1 MKIFS
6 NFIFRW
12 IVCCVTIVLTAVLPL
27 YFILLSIDSGH
38 VVVLVLTLVLQVGL
52 IFLIVWLN
60 FRTIV
65 RPIRRINKDL
75 KNLVKGGYVENS
87 FKGIDSEVEKL
98 TKNLNKA
105 AAEFDSVEQM
115 RKTFVS
121 NASHE
126 LRSPL
131 TSMQGFLQ
139 AILDGT
145 ISEDDDKEK
154 YIRIV
159 LRETKRLG
167 ALINSMLDLSRL
179 ESGKNPVVPS
189 RFEIND
195 VMATIIERLT
205 VSLQKKQIKCVFEPI
220 REHSY
225 VYADKDKI
233 IQVIINLIDNAI
245 KYSPVSSRILVTT
258 HFHSN
263 KLCIVVKDNGYGIAK
278 KDLKSIWDRF
288 YMADKARTPNQA
300 KGTGLGLAIVKQII
314 DDHGETIWA
323 ESTRG
328 VGTTFIFTLP
338 MFDPNKH
345 GKKSE

>member
-6 NFIFRW
+6 NFIYRLV
-12 IVCCVTIVLTAVLPL
+12 ICCAVITLTAVLPL
-27 YFILLSIDSGH
+27 YFILPAINSAH
-38 VVVLVLTLVLQVGL
+38 VVVLIVVLVFQVGIIL
-52 IFLIVWLN
+52 FVVWLN
-60 FRTIV
+60 FRAIIK
-65 RPIRRINKDL
+65 PMRRINKDL
-75 KNLVKGGYVENS
+75 KNLVKGGYVEHS
-87 FKGIDSEVEKL
+87 FKGVDEEVEKL

-145 ISEDDDKEK
+145 IDEADKNK
-154 YIRIV
+154 YIQIV

-167 ALINSMLDLSRL
+167 SLINSMLDLSRL
-179 ESGKNPVVPS
+179 ESGKNPVVPN

-195 VMATIIERLT
+195 VMSTIIERLSA
-205 VSLQKKQIKCVFEPI
+205 SLLKKQIKCKFEPI
-220 REHSY
+220 RENTY

-245 KYSPVSSRILVTT
+245 KYSPVNSSILVST
-258 HFHSN
+258 HFHAS
-263 KLCIVVKDNGYGIAK
+263 KLCVVVKDNGYGIAK

-314 DDHGETIWA
+314 DDHNETIWA

>member
-1 MKIFS
+1 MKLFSSFVYRMIFCCAL
-6 NFIFRW
+6 
-12 IVCCVTIVLTAVLPL
+12 IVFTATLPL
-27 YFILLSIDSGH
+27 YFILRSVSSGE
-38 VVVLVLTLVLQVGL
+38 VIVLILVLIFQVG
-52 IFLIVWLN
+52 IVFIVVWAN
-60 FRTIV
+60 FVFVIK
-65 RPIRRINKDL
+65 PLKRINKDL
-75 KNLVKGGYVENS
+75 KNLVKGGYVELS
-87 FKGIDSEVEKL
+87 FKRADKEVQKL
-98 TKNLNKA
+98 TRNLNTA

-145 ISEDDDKEK
+145 IDDADKDK

-195 VMATIIERLT
+195 VMTTIIERLSA
-205 VSLQKKQIKCVFEPI
+205 SLLKKQIKCTFEPI

-225 VYADKDKI
+225 VFADKDKI
-233 IQVIINLIDNAI
+233 IQVIINLVDNAI
-245 KYSPVSSRILVTT
+245 KYSPVSSKILVST
-258 HFHSN
+258 HFHAN
-263 KLCIVVKDNGYGIAK
+263 KLCVVVKDNGYGIAK
-278 KDLKSIWDRF
+278 KDLKFIWDRF

-300 KGTGLGLAIVKQII
+300 KGTGLGLSITKQII

-338 MFDPNKH
+338 LFDPNRH
-345 GKKSE
+345 VKKSD